1 VSRRVLLATW
11 SGSALGWSA
20 EGAQS
25 GWGGL
30 SLRTQRNMH
39 TRPLTNMAYA
49 LKKSA
54 ETWYLHKPCTPTQQ
68 QTNRGNQYQS
78 FINTPSTNLSFEKS
92 TCKHPYGKRDSN
104 HDHLERE
111 LHALSGVS
119 GPHLCHP
126 YVRVIPR

>member
-39 TRPLTNMAYA
+39 TRPLTNTAYA
-49 LKKSA
+49 LKKVQRHGTYTSPA
-54 ETWYLHKPCTPTQQ
+54 HQHSSR
-68 QTNRGNQYQS
+68 QTEVTSINRLS
-78 FINTPSTNLSFEKS
+78 KHTITNLSFEKS
-92 TCKHPYGKRDSN
+92 TCKHPNGKRDSN

-119 GPHLCHP
+119 GPHLRHP
-126 YVRVIPR
+126 YVRVISR